1 MENIRTLPSAA
12 VDPVLFAGL
21 FDAHAADVVSRLN
34 EEDTDTAAAVLARLP
49 VDRAVDIFDRPELAR
64 AGELLLDLPVDRAGE
79 ILKGMADDR
88 AAKVLR
94 ELDADDRGEL
104 LRRVDFDSAWPL
116 KRLLA
121 YPEGT
126 AGSLMST
133 EFVSVPATFTVAET
147 LRHIR
152 EVERTRETIYA
163 IHVLDPRT
171 RALLRVVTL
180 RRLIMGRP
188 RQPIL
193 DLAPDRDPIVVE
205 ADTDREEV
213 ARLISIHDLLAV
225 PVVNERR
232 QVLGIVTVDDVIDA
246 IVAES
251 TEDVQKFGGV
261 EGASEP
267 YLTTGFVAMY
277 RKRVGWLCALFLGEM
292 LTASAMQHFEDELA
306 RAVVLTLFIPLIM
319 SSGGNSGSQATSLLI
334 RALALGQLRL
344 RDWWRVALKEL
355 PTGLALG
362 ASLGAIGMAR
372 VAAWQVLGIFDYG
385 PHWTLIGLTVGAALV
400 GIVTFGSL
408 TGSMLPFALKRLGFD
423 PASASAPFV
432 ATLVDVTGLVIYFS
446 VALLILR
453 GVLL

>member
-1 MENIRTLPSAA
+1 MEDIRTAPGA
-12 VDPVLFAGL
+12 VDLALFADL
-21 FDAHAADVVSRLN
+21 SVAHAADIVARLN
-34 EEDTDTAAAVLARLP
+34 EEDADTAAAVLAHLP
-49 VDRAVDIFDRPELAR
+49 LERAVDVLDRPELNR
-64 AGELLLDLPVDRAGE
+64 AGNLLLALPQERAGE

-88 AAKVLR
+88 AADVLR
-94 ELDADDRGEL
+94 ELNDEDRSAL

-116 KRLLA
+116 KRLLS
-121 YPEGT
+121 YPEDT

-133 EFVSVPATFTVAET
+133 EFVAVPATYTVAET

-152 EVERTRETIYA
+152 ETERSRETVYA

-171 RALLRVVTL
+171 RALIRVVTL
-180 RRLIMGRP
+180 RQLIMGEP
-188 RQPIL
+188 AQPIL
-193 DLAPDRDPIVVE
+193 DIAPDREPITLH
-205 ADTDREEV
+205 ADMDREEV
-213 ARLISIHDLLAV
+213 ARLISIHDLLSA

-246 IVAES
+246 ILAEGS
-251 TEDVQKFGGV
+251 EDVQKFGGV

-267 YLTTGFVAMY
+267 YLSTDFLGMY
-277 RKRVGWLCALFLGEM
+277 RKRVGWLGALFIGEM
-292 LTASAMQHFEDELA
+292 LTASAMQHYEDELA

-334 RALALGQLRL
+334 RALALGQIRL
-344 RDWWRVALKEL
+344 RDWWRVALREL
-355 PTGLALG
+355 PVGLALG
-362 ASLGAIGMAR
+362 ASLGALGMIR
-372 VAAWQVLGIFDYG
+372 IAAWQGLGIFDYG
-385 PHWTLIGLTVGAALV
+385 EHWKLIGLTVGVGLI

-408 TGSMLPFALKRLGFD
+408 TGSMLPFLLKRLGFD

-453 GVLL
+453 GTLL